1 MRFGSRNALVAA
13 LAMRPAD
20 VPTLIGVGVDEAAF
34 LAAEP
39 NGTGRV
45 YANTPGPGISAVHGG
60 GIGQAKVPGPLTTA
74 SVHVTGA
81 GPEPRVRQPSGK
93 AEKPSVERDYRA
105 ANRAIAAVPG
115 AGR

>member
-1 MRFGSRNALVAA
+1 
-13 LAMRPAD
+13 MRPAD
-20 VPTLIGVGVDEAAF
+20 VPPLIGVGADEAAS
-34 LAAEP
+34 LAVEP

-45 YANTPGPGISAVHGG
+45 YANTPGPGISVVHGG
-60 GIGQAKVPGPLTTA
+60 GIGQAKAPGPLTTA
-74 SVHVTGA
+74 SVHMTGA
-81 GPEPRVRQPSGK
+81 GPEPRVRLPYGT

>member
-1 MRFGSRNALVAA
+1 MH
-13 LAMRPAD
+13 PAD
-20 VPTLIGVGVDEAAF
+20 VPPLIGVGVDEAAS
-34 LAAEP
+34 LAVEP

-45 YANTPGPGISAVHGG
+45 YANTPGPGISVVHGG
-60 GIGQAKVPGPLTTA
+60 GIGPAKVPGPLTAA

-81 GPEPRVRQPSGK
+81 GPEPRVQLPSGK